1 MQKLVFDIL
10 PQLAENTLFYRNW
23 DTKNKKYLEQA
34 IFLADDQKVLRAEL
48 KKRNLTAFV
57 ADERAEFPTG
67 QCVEQFH
74 LLRRNL

>member
-1 MQKLVFDIL
+1 M

-34 IFLADDQKVLRAEL
+34 IFLADDQKVLREDL

-57 ADERAEFPTG
+57 ADGAVLPRESGVSDRPMRG
-67 QCVEQFH
+67 QFH